1 MAWSVLDLSII
12 TDELIGLLNVV
23 VDPGSTVWTKH
34 GGSIDFF
41 PVTVSGAMPEAD
53 RDGAAGCLL
62 SLYLLHVSQDPHF
75 RNTPVS
81 GPLAQVNAKHP
92 LSLNLYYLLTS
103 FANKNYNQEQQAMSI
118 AMRCFHE
125 QAIMKVATPHAKE
138 YSITMEVETAD
149 EMSRLWQA
157 LSAPYRLSV
166 VYKVSIVFVSPSK
179 AAVPAAM
186 APTSVGLVVSPQDS
200 ASGAPARIFGAAVR
214 ESLAAPEGASAGDA
228 DSVVT
233 SIVPGLV
240 RPGDDLIVTG
250 DGFDLPAYAK
260 VYLIGPG
267 AVETD
272 ITGWRQDSAASTLR
286 VHFPRN
292 PAAVPPSPPP
302 GNYLLALGSDGP
314 KIRTNAAA
322 VAIAAR
328 VDPVKTPPGLEGDTG
343 TGVYTVQ
350 GAGFTAAVTE
360 VRLGDVA
367 LVPVAAA
374 PSAGEFQVAPDG
386 TSFAFKAPAGLA
398 AGHYY
403 LDIKVNQIR
412 SPPPSWYVVVK

>member
-12 TDELIGLLNVV
+12 TDELTKLLTDATELNS
-23 VDPGSTVWTKH
+23 PAW
-34 GGSIDFF
+34 GSITPF

-53 RDGAAGCLL
+53 RDSAAGCLL
-62 SLYLLHVSQDPHF
+62 SLYLLHVSQDPYF

-81 GPLAQVNAKHP
+81 GPLAQVNRKHP
-92 LSLNLYYLLTS
+92 LSLNLYYLLTA
-103 FANKNYNQEQQAMSI
+103 FANTLYHHEQQAMSI

-125 QAIMKVATPHAKE
+125 RAIMQVPPAQAQE

-166 VYKVSIVFVSPSK
+166 VYKVSIVFVSPTE
-179 AAVPAAM
+179 VPLPAAM
-186 APTSVGLVVSPQDS
+186 PPTGIGLAVRPKDS
-200 ASGAPARIFGAAVR
+200 ASDVPARIFSAAVR
-214 ESLAAPEGASAGDA
+214 ESLAARDGATAAGA
-228 DSVVT
+228 DNVVT

-260 VYLIGPG
+260 VYLTGPG

-272 ITGWRQDSAASTLR
+272 ITGWRQDHAASTLR
-286 VHFPRN
+286 VRFPKN
-292 PAAVPPSPPP
+292 LAAVPPTPPP
-302 GNYLLALGSDGP
+302 GYYLLALGSDGP

-328 VDPVKTPPGLEGDTG
+328 VDTVPTPPGLKADPG

-360 VRLGDVA
+360 VHLGAVA

-386 TSFAFKAPAGLA
+386 TSFAFKAPAALA

-412 SPPPSWYVVVK
+412 STPPSWYVVLE